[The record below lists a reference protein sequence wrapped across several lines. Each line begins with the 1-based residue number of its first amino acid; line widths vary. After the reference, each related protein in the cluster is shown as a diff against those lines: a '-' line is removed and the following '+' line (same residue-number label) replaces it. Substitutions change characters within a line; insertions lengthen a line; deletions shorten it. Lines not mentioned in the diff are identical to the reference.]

1 MGYFVTGATG
11 FIGRFL
17 LAELLKREGTIYVLC
32 RASSLDKLDDVRERL
47 GADDDR
53 IVPVIGDLS
62 KERLGVQA
70 EDIDR
75 LTGQVEHFFHLAAIY
90 DLTADADTQRAAN
103 VEGTRHALQ
112 LAEAVHAGHF
122 HQVSSIAAAGLYH
135 GVFTEDMF
143 NEATDVDNN
152 PYYATKHES
161 ERVVREESSVPWRV
175 YRPGIVVGSSE
186 TGEIDKI
193 DGPYYFFRAIQRLR
207 NLSPSWLRGIGIEGG
222 PINIVP
228 VDYVAKAMDYLAHQP
243 DLDGQTFHLTDPNP
257 MTVGQMTN
265 AFAKAAKA
273 PQFAYNLDTKPIEAA
288 LAAVPKPLRS
298 VAARLPGAKQ
308 ASDLVLAEL
317 GIPREVLHFV
327 NYPTRF
333 DSTKTQ
339 EALAG
344 SDIEVPPLANYAQ
357 TLWEYWERT
366 YSPDRRKDRALARA
380 IKGKTVMITGAS
392 SGIGRATALRVG
404 AAGGKVILV
413 ARGLDKLEQTRTE
426 IEDLGG
432 IAFVHR
438 CDLSDMSDIERMAKE
453 VLQEHGRVDVL
464 VNNAGRSIRR
474 SIALSYD
481 RFHDFE
487 RTMQLNYFGAVR
499 LVLTLLPVMRQ
510 AAPDGRKGGHII
522 NISSIGVQTNTPRF
536 SAYVASKA
544 ALDAFSRCIASE
556 VLQDGVHLTTIHMP
570 LVRTPMIAPTT
581 MYDRF
586 PTMTPTEAADLIC
599 KAMIR
604 KPKKVGTALGN
615 VGALAYQVAP
625 RGVDVV
631 MNYGYKIFP
640 DSKAA
645 RGSDRKS
652 DEPTSESVAFAHI
665 LRGVHW

>member
-1 MGYFVTGATG
+1 M
-11 FIGRFL
+11 
-17 LAELLKREGTIYVLC
+17 
-32 RASSLDKLDDVRERL
+32 D
-47 GADDDR
+47 
-53 IVPVIGDLS
+53 
-62 KERLGVQA
+62 
-70 EDIDR
+70 
-75 LTGQVEHFFHLAAIY
+75 HLA
-90 DLTADADTQRAAN
+90 
-103 VEGTRHALQ
+103 
-112 LAEAVHAGHF
+112 
-122 HQVSSIAAAGLYH
+122 
-135 GVFTEDMF
+135 
-143 NEATDVDNN
+143 
-152 PYYATKHES
+152 HE
-161 ERVVREESSVPWRV
+161 
-175 YRPGIVVGSSE
+175 PG
-186 TGEIDKI
+186 
-193 DGPYYFFRAIQRLR
+193 
-207 NLSPSWLRGIGIEGG
+207 
-222 PINIVP
+222 
-228 VDYVAKAMDYLAHQP
+228 
-243 DLDGQTFHLTDPNP
+243 LDGRAFHLTDPEP

-265 AFAKAAKA
+265 CFAKAAKA
-273 PQFAYNLDTKPIEAA
+273 PQFAYNVDTTPLESAVAA
-288 LAAVPKPLRS
+288 IPKPLK
-298 VAARLPGAKQ
+298 VAASRLPYAKR

-317 GIPREVLHFV
+317 GIPREVLHYV

-333 DSTKTQ
+333 DSTQTQ

-344 SDIEVPPLANYAQ
+344 SGIEVPPLSTYAQ

-413 ARGLDKLEQTRTE
+413 ARGVEKLEQTKLE
-426 IEDLGG
+426 IEDVGG
-432 IAFVHR
+432 VAFVHR
-438 CDLSDMSDIERMAKE
+438 CDLSDMHDIERMAKE

-499 LVLTLLPVMRQ
+499 LILTLLPVMRQ
-510 AAPDGRKGGHII
+510 TAPDGRKGGQII

-556 VLQDGVHLTTIHMP
+556 VLQDGVHLTTVHMP

-586 PTMTPTEAADLIC
+586 PTMTPTEAADMIC

-604 KPKKVGTALGN
+604 KPKKVGTPLGN
-615 VGALAYQVAP
+615 LGALAYQVAP

-652 DEPTSESVAFAHI
+652 EEPTSESVAFAHI